1 MIYGVDV
8 DEDDHDDDEMIMVM
22 MVVVEVVMMV
32 MMMVMVLLLW
42 RNSWMSGLPESG
54 QVYEAGGDHRTA
66 PNTNAQQHWRHSA
79 LNIAQK
85 DTVQRICTEKHALKT
100 CTTRG

>member
-8 DEDDHDDDEMIMVM
+8 DEDDHDDDKMMMMM
-22 MVVVEVVMMV
+22 MVVV
-32 MMMVMVLLLW
+32 VLPLW

-66 PNTNAQQHWRHSA
+66 PLQ
-79 LNIAQK
+79 
-85 DTVQRICTEKHALKT
+85 
-100 CTTRG
+100 TRTHNSTGGTAH

>member
-8 DEDDHDDDEMIMVM
+8 DEDDHDDDKMMMMMMM
-22 MVVVEVVMMV
+22 MVV
-32 MMMVMVLLLW
+32 VLLLW

-66 PNTNAQQHWRHSA
+66 PLQ
-79 LNIAQK
+79 
-85 DTVQRICTEKHALKT
+85 
-100 CTTRG
+100 TRTHNSTGGTAH

>member
-8 DEDDHDDDEMIMVM
+8 DEDDRDDDKMLMMMMMM
-22 MVVVEVVMMV
+22 MVVVV
-32 MMMVMVLLLW
+32 VLLLW

-66 PNTNAQQHWRHSA
+66 PNTNAQQHWKHSA

-85 DTVQRICTEKHALKT
+85 DTVQRICTEKHAVKT

>member
-8 DEDDHDDDEMIMVM
+8 DEDDHDDDKMMMMM
-22 MVVVEVVMMV
+22 MVVV
-32 MMMVMVLLLW
+32 VLLLW

-66 PNTNAQQHWRHSA
+66 PLQTRTHNSTGG
-79 LNIAQK
+79 
-85 DTVQRICTEKHALKT
+85 TVH
-100 CTTRG
+100 

>member
-8 DEDDHDDDEMIMVM
+8 DEDDHDDDKMKMIIMKMM
-22 MVVVEVVMMV
+22 MVVVVV
-32 MMMVMVLLLW
+32 LLW

-66 PNTNAQQHWRHSA
+66 PHRSKHERTTALEAQRTKHYTKTHSA
-79 LNIAQK
+79 KNMQ
-85 DTVQRICTEKHALKT
+85 
-100 CTTRG
+100 

>member
-8 DEDDHDDDEMIMVM
+8 DEDDHDDDKMMM
-22 MVVVEVVMMV
+22 MVVVVV
-32 MMMVMVLLLW
+32 LLW

-66 PNTNAQQHWRHSA
+66 PLQ
-79 LNIAQK
+79 
-85 DTVQRICTEKHALKT
+85 
-100 CTTRG
+100 TRTHNSTGGTAH

>member
-8 DEDDHDDDEMIMVM
+8 DEDDHDDDKIIMMM
-22 MVVVEVVMMV
+22 MVV
-32 MMMVMVLLLW
+32 VLLLW

-66 PNTNAQQHWRHSA
+66 PLQTRTHKSTGG
-79 LNIAQK
+79 
-85 DTVQRICTEKHALKT
+85 TVH
-100 CTTRG
+100 

>member
-8 DEDDHDDDEMIMVM
+8 DEDDHDDDKMKMIIMMMM
-22 MVVVEVVMMV
+22 MVVVVV
-32 MMMVMVLLLW
+32 LLW

-66 PNTNAQQHWRHSA
+66 PLQTRTHNSTGA
-79 LNIAQK
+79 
-85 DTVQRICTEKHALKT
+85 TVH
-100 CTTRG
+100 